1 MVAARAIT
9 SPVFSALSTKLIRYV
24 VKTPSKNALVRWITT
39 VKVEFNV
46 MNPRIIWTTKSAIAD
61 IQLAL

>member
-1 MVAARAIT
+1 
-9 SPVFSALSTKLIRYV
+9 

-39 VKVEFNV
+39 VKVEFNA
-46 MNPRIIWTTKSAIAD
+46 MNPRIVSTTKSVVAD